1 MCMCFV
7 YLNCKIELSLK
18 LKISCMFLELLGL
31 FAIIDIND
39 FVPFGF
45 GNWKMDI
52 HVPSHSPVEGSE
64 EGESE
69 RDDFDS

>member
-1 MCMCFV
+1 
-7 YLNCKIELSLK
+7 
-18 LKISCMFLELLGL
+18 MFLELLGL
-31 FAIIDIND
+31 FAIIEIND

-45 GNWKMDI
+45 GNWKMGTR
-52 HVPSHSPVEGSE
+52 VPSHSLVAGSE